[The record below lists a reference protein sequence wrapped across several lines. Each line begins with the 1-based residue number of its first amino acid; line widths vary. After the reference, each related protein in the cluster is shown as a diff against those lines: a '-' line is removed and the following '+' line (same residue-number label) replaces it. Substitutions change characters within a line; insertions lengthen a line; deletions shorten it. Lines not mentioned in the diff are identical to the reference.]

1 MPNRSVVERAPD
13 GKFKDA
19 RFGFPKPQKV
29 VNPPARRPDFLYL
42 PPAAVVRLALWV
54 LDVRSITAGVAVV
67 TIAYRFWWAL

>member
-54 LDVRSITAGVAVV
+54 LDVRSIATRVAV
-67 TIAYRFWWAL
+67 AAMACLLWRAL